1 MLIQALI
8 GFVGA
13 ITFAYIYRVPA
24 SQSIYAGLV
33 GAVGYSVF
41 LLTPQSWGDI
51 GAVFMGATAAAICS
65 EILAR
70 RRRQPVLLFLIPGVI
85 PLVPGGQAYLTM
97 LSFLQKEYAEAFAS
111 LVSTL
116 LAAGAVAAGIILAS
130 SIFRI
135 YSSAKHGRR

>member
-1 MLIQALI
+1 MLIQPLI

-24 SQSIYAGLV
+24 KQRIFAGLV
-33 GAVGYSVF
+33 GAVGYTMF
-41 LLTPQSWGDI
+41 LLTPQSWGEI
-51 GAVFMGATAAAICS
+51 GTVFMGAMAAAICS

-70 RRRQPVLLFLIPGVI
+70 RRRQPVLVFLIPGVI

-97 LSFLQKEYAEAFAS
+97 LGFLQKEYAEAFVS
-111 LVSTL
+111 LVSTV
-116 LAAGAVAAGIILAS
+116 LAAGAVAAGIIVAS

-135 YSSAKHGRR
+135 YSSTKHARR